1 MKGGEDVPSITVNI
15 APDVL
20 TWALRQADGDHIDT
34 SVLSRVQQWIDGI
47 KQPTFNQIEELSKK
61 TRIPLGYF
69 FLKTPP
75 KEDIKLVDFRTIDSV
90 ELINP
95 SRELVDT
102 ISDMERISNWLH
114 DYRVETGFGI
124 CPAVGYAKGKKDP
137 IEIANSIRAYLDIT
151 NNWYTETRGADDS
164 FSYIRER
171 INQIGVTVMM
181 SGIVKNNTHR
191 VLNVEEFRAFA
202 LVDDMAPLIFI
213 NSTDS
218 HGGRLFSLFHE
229 LAHIFLGENDL
240 FNDRQRTVARV
251 SATETLCNG
260 VAAELLV
267 PRDDFVRE
275 WDKNNTKDIFDK
287 VSSIAKKFH
296 CGMIV
301 IARKAL
307 DNSRLSGDV
316 YNKIAKRVIEICRES
331 KEEKESSGGNFYNT
345 LSSRVDRILV
355 QSICTG
361 LSEGRITYPEA
372 FRLTNTNMKTFPDLA
387 SRLGGVSNW

>member
-1 MKGGEDVPSITVNI
+1 MPSITVDI

-20 TWALRQADGDHIDT
+20 TWALKQADGVTIDT
-34 SVLSRVQQWIDGI
+34 SVYSRVHQWIEGI

-75 KEDIKLVDFRTIDSV
+75 KEAIKLVDFRTIDSV

-102 ISDMERISNWLH
+102 ISDMERICNWLH
-114 DYRVETGFGI
+114 DYRVEAGFDT
-124 CPAVGYAKGKKDP
+124 CKAVGYVKGKKDP
-137 IEIANSIRAYLDIT
+137 VEIAKFIRDYLGIT
-151 NNWYTETRGADDS
+151 KDWYTETSGANES

-171 INQIGVTVMM
+171 INQIGITIMM
-181 SGIVKNNTHR
+181 SGIVRNNTR
-191 VLNVEEFRAFA
+191 RTLNVEEFRAFA
-202 LVDDMAPLIFI
+202 LIDDMAPLIFI
-213 NSTDS
+213 NSADS
-218 HGGRLFSLFHE
+218 YGGRLFSLFHE
-229 LAHIFLGENDL
+229 LAHIILGENDL
-240 FNDRQRTVARV
+240 FNDRQRTIAKV

-260 VAAELLV
+260 IAAEILV
-267 PRDDFVRE
+267 PRDDFISE
-275 WDKNNTKDIFDK
+275 WDNNTIEDVFDK
-287 VSSIAKKFH
+287 VSNIAKKFH
-296 CGMIV
+296 SGPIV

-307 DNSRLSGDV
+307 DNGRLSGNV
-316 YNKIAKRVIEICRES
+316 YNEIAKRVIEKFRES
-331 KEEKESSGGNFYNT
+331 REEKESGGGNFYNT

-361 LSEGRITYPEA
+361 LHEGRITYTEA

-387 SRLGGVSNW
+387 SGLGGVSNW